1 MLEAICA
8 MSGNEDGVRSVTN
21 GKDILDKALP

>member
-21 GKDILDKALP
+21 RKDILNKALP